1 MPSRFTTLA
10 GFDPPIVSCSWR
22 LHAAMHKAPRRTCT
36 WRPYAAMHKA
46 PRPHMHVE
54 APCSHAQGAIKSCG
68 VRRGSSTR
76 RRTTTPISRSTL
88 RQAGLHR
95 PEHTRQDVRLHQD
108 TSRSSSSST
117 SPINIVAK
125 VYINVVFRRR
135 RQKPRRR
142 RDLRSPPP
150 PTTRH
155 AAAVIFDH
163 RRRLRQD
170 PPPLQNRCRR
180 RP

>member
-1 MPSRFTTLA
+1 VQIGSLRSYDSMPSRFTTLA

-76 RRTTTPISRSTL
+76 RRTTSPTSRSSL
-88 RQAGLHR
+88 YQAGLHR
-95 PEHTRQDVRLHQD
+95 PEYKRHAVRLHQT

-117 SPINIVAK
+117 SSTQTSPRSTSTWSSAVADK
-125 VYINVVFRRR
+125 NPV
-135 RQKPRRR
+135 
-142 RDLRSPPP
+142 
-150 PTTRH
+150 
-155 AAAVIFDH
+155 AAVIFDR

-170 PPPLQNRCRR
+170 MPPP
-180 RP
+180 